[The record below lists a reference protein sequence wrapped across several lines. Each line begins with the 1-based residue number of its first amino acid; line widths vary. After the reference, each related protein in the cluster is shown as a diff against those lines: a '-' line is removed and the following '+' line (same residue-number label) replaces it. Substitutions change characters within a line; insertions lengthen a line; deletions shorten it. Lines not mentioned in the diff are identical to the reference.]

1 MPPSM
6 RNPGRKV
13 EPIHKE
19 VESPPLDY
27 FHFGGS
33 EGIEQHMHGTAI
45 TPSDETCEASDAIV
59 TKFLRC
65 NIDLLYILNFPQIV
79 TR

>member
-19 VESPPLDY
+19 AERPPLDY
-27 FHFGGS
+27 SHFGGS
-33 EGIEQHMHGTAI
+33 EGIEQHMQGPAI
-45 TPSDETCEASDAIV
+45 APSDETCVASDTIV
-59 TKFLRC
+59 AEFLRS
-65 NIDLLYILNFPQIV
+65 NIDLL
-79 TR
+79 